1 MVTKPSSQ
9 FAFRAASSPAQA
21 EPIGE
26 LVTLD
31 ERNQASLDAGLN
43 EELGAIIDAKVVRA
57 KRQRR
62 RGLIFTLIFFVALI
76 GGATAWV
83 VTNPER
89 FEAMKKVAAEIKSV
103 GDIKGMVENYKEA
116 LDKVAVRGQQINAAT
131 GSMGV
136 DPASVDEGADQGFDK
151 EMQEMMGDESV
162 PSAASRNAKL
172 QEKFKDVQENGTFIK
187 GSDEKKEG
195 KTE

>member
-1 MVTKPSSQ
+1 MVAQPSPQ
-9 FAFRAASSPAQA
+9 PAFQAVSSPAQA
-21 EPIGE
+21 EAAGD
-26 LVTLD
+26 LVMPD
-31 ERNQASLDAGLN
+31 ERSQTSLDAGLS
-43 EELGAIIDAKVVRA
+43 EELGAIIDAKVQRA

-103 GDIKGMVENYKEA
+103 GDIKGMVEDYKEA
-116 LDKVAVRGQQINAAT
+116 LDKVAVRGQQIDAAT

-136 DPASVDEGADQGFDK
+136 DPASVDERADQGFDK
-151 EMQEMMGDESV
+151 EMQEMTGGEGV

-172 QEKFKDVQENGTFIK
+172 QEKFKDVQENGTLIK
-187 GSDEKKEG
+187 RGDEAKAGQNE
-195 KTE
+195 